1 MIAIRPARER
11 GHAQY
16 PWLNT
21 YHSFS
26 FGDYYDP
33 EHMGFSSLRVINEDW
48 IAPGKGFPT
57 HGHQDMEIIT
67 CPLAG
72 ALEHRD
78 SLGNGSVIRPG
89 EVQRMTAGTGI
100 RHSEYNPSETEPTH
114 LLQIWLLPERIGLP
128 PGYEQ
133 RRFDQHA
140 LDGRL
145 RLVASRD
152 GRAGSLTIHQ
162 DALLYVGQ
170 LGKDD
175 TATHHPGQGRKCY
188 VQVARGALTLND
200 IPIAGGD
207 GAAVEDEETL
217 QLAATET
224 AEVLLFDL
232 P

>member
-1 MIAIRPARER
+1 VITARLARER

-33 EHMGFSSLRVINEDW
+33 EHMGFSNLRVINEDW

-57 HGHQDMEIIT
+57 HGHQDMEIVT
-67 CPLAG
+67 YPLAG

-114 LLQIWLLPERIGLP
+114 LLQIWLLPERNGLP

-133 RRFDQHA
+133 KCFDQDA
-140 LDGRL
+140 LDSQL

-152 GRAGSLTIHQ
+152 GRTGSLTIHQ
-162 DALLYVGQ
+162 DASVYAGRLNNDHTL
-170 LGKDD
+170 
-175 TATHHPGQGRKCY
+175 AHRPGRGRKCY

-200 IPIAGGD
+200 IPLAAGD
-207 GAAVEDEETL
+207 GAAVVDEQAL
-217 QLAATET
+217 LLATTET